1 MQALLTSLKDPVW
14 ANVEHTLIDCVI
26 TTSQFGDEELPFTAD
41 PNDVEP
47 HGRALFERIVAGEF
61 GQIGEYVPP
70 PEQQPGPTPSA
81 GDIPVTE
88 A

>member
-1 MQALLTSLKDPVW
+1 MQALLTSLKNPVW

-41 PNDVEP
+41 PKDVEP

-61 GQIGEYVPP
+61 GPIGEYVPP
-70 PEQQPGPTPSA
+70 PPQPTPPS
-81 GDIPVTE
+81 GNIPVTE
-88 A
+88 V

>member
-1 MQALLTSLKDPVW
+1 MQTLLTSLKSPVW
-14 ANVEHTLIDCVI
+14 VNAEHTLINCVI
-26 TTSQFGDEELPFTAD
+26 TTSQFGDEELPFTAST
-41 PNDVEP
+41 NDCEA

-61 GQIGEYVPP
+61 GPIGEYVAP
-70 PEQQPGPTPSA
+70 PEPEPGPTPSS